1 MLTIR
6 DSAEDRRKARFEQNI
21 TSAFLLV
28 YNRARGTAFSIVRA
42 GTPPELDLV
51 CQDAKSSSSMGVEV
65 VTVYYDETHAKS
77 VWEQARGNQMSPYF
91 IAKTDDIE
99 NRRVLARGL
108 REIKKKSKKEY
119 KRLDRTLLLVQVYP
133 CVSTYL
139 MFGKYWKLFNYHC
152 HIPLMKYTSRH
163 NMRYMN
169 FFLIDDGFSLNKLG
183 PMESVLDFTLGA
195 RRRLAGK

>member
-6 DSAEDRRKARFEQNI
+6 DSAEDRRKARFEQRI

-28 YNRARGTAFSIVRA
+28 YNRARGAAFSIVRA
-42 GTPPELDLV
+42 GTPPEPDLV

-77 VWEQARGNQMSPYF
+77 VWEQARSNQMSPYF

-99 NRRVLARGL
+99 NRRVLARAL

-133 CVSTYL
+133 LRFYL
-139 MFGKYWKLFNYHC
+139 SDVREVLEAVQ
-152 HIPLMKYTSRH
+152 IPLSHPFDEIHLSSQYEVYELLPH
-163 NMRYMN
+163 
-169 FFLIDDGFSLNKLG
+169 
-183 PMESVLDFTLGA
+183 
-195 RRRLAGK
+195 RRWIFPE